1 MLIKTVE
8 DKIMINLGY
17 IKRNKCMNI
26 LVILLSLIISSC
38 TPSVRYWPNI
48 KIQNDTY
55 ENLYVYYDGH
65 IQKIP
70 FGDSTRIFKEKF
82 SSSDIFYF
90 YQDDKKHCF
99 LYSATYLELKK
110 QDDMKKISSPHPY
123 DASLCRPAP
132 KE

>member
-1 MLIKTVE
+1 MTKLQQAFSALKKTQ
-8 DKIMINLGY
+8 KQ
-17 IKRNKCMNI
+17 I
-26 LVILLSLIISSC
+26 LSGMFVAVILSSC

-110 QDDMKKISSPHPY
+110 QDDMKKLSSPHPY

>member
-1 MLIKTVE
+1 MTKLQQTFPTLKKTQ
-8 DKIMINLGY
+8 KQ
-17 IKRNKCMNI
+17 I
-26 LVILLSLIISSC
+26 LSGMFVAVILSSC
-38 TPSVRYWPNI
+38 IPSVRYWPNI

-110 QDDMKKISSPHPY
+110 QDDMKKLSSPHPY
-123 DASLCRPAP
+123 DASLCKP
-132 KE
+132 KPQK

>member
-1 MLIKTVE
+1 
-8 DKIMINLGY
+8 MINQQQTFPVL
-17 IKRNKCMNI
+17 KKTQKQI
-26 LVILLSLIISSC
+26 LSGMFVAVILSSC

-110 QDDMKKISSPHPY
+110 QDDMKKLSSPHPY

>member
-1 MLIKTVE
+1 MTKLQQTFPALKKTQ
-8 DKIMINLGY
+8 KQ
-17 IKRNKCMNI
+17 I
-26 LVILLSLIISSC
+26 LSGMFVAVILSSC

>member
-1 MLIKTVE
+1 MTKLQQTFSALKKTQ
-8 DKIMINLGY
+8 KQ
-17 IKRNKCMNI
+17 I
-26 LVILLSLIISSC
+26 LRGMFVAVILSSC

-70 FGDSTRIFKEKF
+70 FGASTRIFKEKF

-110 QDDMKKISSPHPY
+110 QDDMKKLSSPHPY

>member
-1 MLIKTVE
+1 MTKLQQAFSALKKTQ
-8 DKIMINLGY
+8 KQ
-17 IKRNKCMNI
+17 I
-26 LVILLSLIISSC
+26 LSGMFVAVILSSC

-65 IQKIP
+65 IQKRP

-110 QDDMKKISSPHPY
+110 QDDMKKLSSPHPY